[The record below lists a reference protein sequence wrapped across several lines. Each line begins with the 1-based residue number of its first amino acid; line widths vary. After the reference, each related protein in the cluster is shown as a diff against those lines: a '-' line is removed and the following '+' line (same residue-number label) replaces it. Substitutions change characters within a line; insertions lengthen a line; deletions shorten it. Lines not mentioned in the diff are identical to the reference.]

1 MLESKYTL
9 RYLPIYEE
17 DLNEIVDYI
26 VYRLHSPESAM
37 KLVDKIENAIVER
50 LNCPLSFEP
59 FQSNRM
65 RKNSYYRIYID
76 NFVVF
81 YVVIEDVIEVRR
93 VMYKGRNAEK
103 LIK

>member
-1 MLESKYTL
+1 
-9 RYLPIYEE
+9 
-17 DLNEIVDYI
+17 
-26 VYRLHSPESAM
+26 
-37 KLVDKIENAIVER
+37 
-50 LNCPLSFEP
+50 
-59 FQSNRM
+59 M

-81 YVVIEDVIEVRR
+81 YVVIEDVMEVRR